1 MTTSILKQNQSARSE
16 VMKNI
21 LRVNAFPILEEMFR
35 TSPDHVIIVDS
46 LGNILMTSKG
56 FKSVVQADYFSRQF
70 SSVIHPVDVEK
81 ALQAHENGVSK
92 PISFR
97 VLCHDNNYIPVTVY
111 HTSQTQDFCVMH
123 MVVSDA
129 ESVSYKEDGVTFDKM
144 DHNLW
149 CIHSCGQVVKDQKP
163 GKFLLIKGTAEAEY
177 ATFLGKARKVFKQG
191 EPIEIKKSS
200 NITLNGLMVKIS

>member
-21 LRVNAFPILEEMFR
+21 LKVNAFPILEEMFR

-129 ESVSYKEDGVTFDKM
+129 ESVSYKEDGITFDKM

-163 GKFLLIKGTAEAEY
+163 GKFLLIKGTAEAKY

>member
-21 LRVNAFPILEEMFR
+21 LKVNAFPILEEMFR